1 MHFVSMA
8 RVVLLTAGIFSAA
21 NTAMGEPSQISDHG
35 IAFGRSRHF
44 SGILVS
50 TVEGEKFAECDRS
63 NDVACMT
70 GYEGDEKI
78 FNGVRCAPSACLD
91 LEKQIKQRVGPYRW
105 GALFALE
112 FIGRRSTHETPTTF
126 IEDTKNKVYI
136 ERITY
141 FAVIKTH

>member
-1 MHFVSMA
+1 MRIVSA
-8 RVVLLTAGIFSAA
+8 AIVVLLTTGILS
-21 NTAMGEPSQISDHG
+21 TASKVMSEPSEVRDHG

-44 SGILVS
+44 SGIYVS
-50 TVEGEKFAECDRS
+50 TMEGSRFVECDRS

-70 GYEGDEKI
+70 GYEGNDGI
-78 FNGVRCAPSACLD
+78 FAGVRCAPSACLD
-91 LEKQIKQRVGPYRW
+91 IEKRTKQLVGSYDI
-105 GALFALE
+105 GALYALD

-126 IEDTKNKVYI
+126 IGDTKNKVYV